1 MDSNPDTFDRGEG
14 EKTKFLFFG
23 GPLFLG
29 DLGKPHDLSLVVYDS
44 AVSVCLCWLSILPL
58 SKLENWSLQAT
69 IQRSKQE
76 TTTNKKTCFN
86 DSAVLSAESA
96 VYQTSVSA
104 LCLGVGWYNILRY
117 W

>member
-1 MDSNPDTFDRGEG
+1 MICHYN
-14 EKTKFLFFG
+14 
-23 GPLFLG
+23 
-29 DLGKPHDLSLVVYDS
+29 S
-44 AVSVCLCWLSILPL
+44 AVSVSADSAFYLCFV

-69 IQRSKQE
+69 KQRSKQE

-104 LCLGVGWYNILRY
+104 LCLKT
-117 W
+117 